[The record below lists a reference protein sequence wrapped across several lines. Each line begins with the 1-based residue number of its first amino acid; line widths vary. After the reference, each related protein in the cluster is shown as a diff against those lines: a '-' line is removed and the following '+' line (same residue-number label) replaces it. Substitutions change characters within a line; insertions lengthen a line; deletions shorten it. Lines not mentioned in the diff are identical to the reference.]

1 MQTNFSKVKQFMH
14 VFGQEVPIGAEFPD
28 PATVELRL
36 NLITEELGELIN
48 AIDMK
53 DLVGVADALTDIL
66 YVTYGAGIAFGLDL
80 DECFD
85 EVHESNMSKLDE
97 DGNPIYRADG
107 KVLKGPFYRP
117 PDLKSR
123 IYK

>member
-1 MQTNFSKVKQFMH
+1 MQTNFLKVKEFMH
-14 VFGQEVPIGAEFPD
+14 AFGQEIPEYPELPD
-28 PATVELRL
+28 PATVALRVD
-36 NLITEELGELIN
+36 LIAEELQELKD
-48 AIDMK
+48 AIAIE

-66 YVTYGAGIAFGLDL
+66 YVTYGAGVAFGLDL